1 MSAPTKGLEFRGV
14 SVLYDG
20 QPALHDVDLRVSPG
34 EAVALVGP
42 SGCGKTTALSLC
54 NAMVRPSAGTVTVD
68 GEDLAQVSEQR
79 LRALRSRMGF
89 IPQDLGLVP
98 NLRVSQNVLS
108 GRLGKQGLLQS
119 LATSLSSRNPEH
131 ERALSI
137 LDDLGIGE
145 KLFHR
150 VDSLSGG
157 ERQRV
162 AIARSLYQG
171 PDYLLADEPLSALD
185 PARARETIALL
196 TRVAKENELT
206 LLLSMHDIE
215 LAREFVPRLVGL
227 RAGRVLFDG
236 AANEISEADL
246 AELYTLEE
254 EDRVG

>member
-1 MSAPTKGLEFRGV
+1 M

-20 QPALHDVDLRVSPG
+20 RAALSDVDLRVAPG

-42 SGCGKTTALSLC
+42 SGAGQTTALSLC
-54 NAMVRPSAGTVTVD
+54 NAMVRPTKGSVTVD
-68 GEDLAQVSEQR
+68 GEDLSQISER
-79 LRALRSRMGF
+79 ELRSKRSHIGF

-108 GRLGKQGLLQS
+108 GRLGEQGIFQALLPLMNS
-119 LATSLSSRNPEH
+119 KSPEH
-131 ERALSI
+131 ERVLTI
-137 LDDLGIGE
+137 LDKLGIGE

-162 AIARSLYQG
+162 AIARALYQ
-171 PDYLLADEPLSALD
+171 DSRYLLADEPLSALD

-196 TRVAKENELT
+196 VEIARENDLT

-236 AANEISEADL
+236 AAGEISEEDL
-246 AELYTLEE
+246 SALYTLEE

>member
-1 MSAPTKGLEFRGV
+1 V
-14 SVLYDG
+14 SVHYDG
-20 QPALHDVDLRVSPG
+20 RAAVTELDLRVAPG
-34 EAVALVGP
+34 EALALVGP

-54 NAMVRPSAGTVTVD
+54 NAMVRPSQGAVLID
-68 GEDLAQVSEQR
+68 DEDLSQVSDSQLR
-79 LRALRSRMGF
+79 SLRARMGF

-108 GRLGKQGLLQS
+108 GRLGKQGLLRS
-119 LATSLSSRNPEH
+119 VAASLSVRNAEH
-131 ERALSI
+131 ERALAI
-137 LDDLGIGE
+137 LDELGIGE

-162 AIARSLYQG
+162 AIARALYQEA
-171 PDYLLADEPLSALD
+171 DYLIADEPLSALD
-185 PARARETIALL
+185 PARARETITLL
-196 TRVAKENELT
+196 TEVARAKGLT

-236 AANEISEADL
+236 PSGELTDEAL
-246 AELYTLEE
+246 SELYDLEE

>member
-1 MSAPTKGLEFRGV
+1 MSV
-14 SVLYDG
+14 VYDG
-20 QPALHDVDLRVSPG
+20 RPALREFDLSVAPG

-54 NAMVRPSAGTVTVD
+54 NALVRPTSGVVTVD
-68 GEDLAQVSEQR
+68 GEDLSQVSER
-79 LRALRSRMGF
+79 SLRALRARMGF

-119 LATSLSSRNPEH
+119 LATNLSSRNPEH
-131 ERALSI
+131 ERPLSI
-137 LDDLGIGE
+137 LDDLGIRE

-150 VDSLSGG
+150 GDSLSGG

-162 AIARSLYQG
+162 AIARSLYQDA
-171 PDYLLADEPLSALD
+171 DYLLADEPLSALD
-185 PARARETIALL
+185 PARARETIGLL
-196 TRVAKENELT
+196 TRVAQENELT

-236 AANEISEADL
+236 AAGEISEKDL
-246 AELYTLEE
+246 SELYTLEE
-254 EDRVG
+254 EERVG

>member
-1 MSAPTKGLEFRGV
+1 M

-20 QPALHDVDLRVSPG
+20 RAALYDVDLSVSPG

-54 NAMVRPSAGTVTVD
+54 NAMVRPTSGSVTVD
-68 GEDLAQVSEQR
+68 GEDLSQITEHE
-79 LRALRSRMGF
+79 LRSKRSHIGF

-108 GRLGKQGLLQS
+108 GRLGEQGLFRALLPLLNS
-119 LATSLSSRNPEH
+119 KSPEH
-131 ERALSI
+131 ERVLTI
-137 LDDLGIGE
+137 LDKLGIGE

-162 AIARSLYQG
+162 AIARALYQ
-171 PDYLLADEPLSALD
+171 DARYLLADEPLSALD

-196 TRVAKENELT
+196 VEVARENDLT
-206 LLLSMHDIE
+206 LLLSMHDID
-215 LAREFVPRLVGL
+215 LAREFIPRLVGL
-227 RAGRVLFDG
+227 RGARVLFDSPAG
-236 AANEISEADL
+236 DVKESDL
-246 AELYTLEE
+246 KELYDLEE

>member
-1 MSAPTKGLEFRGV
+1 M

-20 QPALHDVDLRVSPG
+20 QPALKDFNLSVTPG
-34 EAVALVGP
+34 ETLALVGP

-54 NAMVRPSAGTVTVD
+54 NAMVRPSAGAVTVD
-68 GEDLAQVSEQR
+68 GEDLSQASEGG
-79 LRALRSRMGF
+79 LRALRARMGF

-108 GRLGKQGLLQS
+108 GRLGKQGLLRS
-119 LATSLSSRNPEH
+119 VATAFSTRNPEH

-137 LDDLGIGE
+137 LDELGIGE

-162 AIARSLYQG
+162 AIARALYQEA
-171 PDYLLADEPLSALD
+171 DYLIADEPLSALD
-185 PARARETIALL
+185 PARARETITLL
-196 TRVAKENELT
+196 TEVARTKELT

-227 RAGRVLFDG
+227 RAGSVLFDG
-236 AANEISEADL
+236 ASGELSEA
-246 AELYTLEE
+246 ELSALYDLEE